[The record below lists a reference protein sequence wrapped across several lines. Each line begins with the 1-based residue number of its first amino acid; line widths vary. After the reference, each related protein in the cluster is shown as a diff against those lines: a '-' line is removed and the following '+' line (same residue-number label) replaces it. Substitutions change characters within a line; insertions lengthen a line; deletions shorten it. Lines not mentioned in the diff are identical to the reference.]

1 MKSLITLENYEAF
14 YLDYLEGNLSDAERA
29 AFESFLKEHPEL
41 QLEDDFLPEL
51 LPLAEKPELTSVEK
65 MALKRDYNDEAIVPA
80 NMEGLL
86 IADTE
91 GLLDAR
97 KQEALQKFL
106 ANNPVWKQ
114 EAGLYARTHLQPDL
128 TEQMDK
134 TSLYRKGGGVIPL
147 WWTGVAAMA
156 AGVALFVTLGIGDG
170 PISGS
175 GASVAFSAKMPR
187 FNTQTGDDT
196 AQAHHAGT
204 PFSRAGNKHNEG
216 QEHPAPYFQKPTQQP
231 VLHNEPLPSPNN
243 LANNDGSLPP
253 VLPGPNKVTLDP
265 EVKTSNQDLA
275 FAQTRMS
282 NPIAMITGVL
292 SEKLNTPIDLK
303 TAKKT
308 KEEKGGFYL
317 KIGKLE
323 ISHTGRKR

>member
-14 YLDYLEGNLSDAERA
+14 YLDYLEGNLSNAERA
-29 AFESFLKEHPEL
+29 AFESFLNEHPEL

-106 ANNPVWKQ
+106 AKNPVWKQ
-114 EAGLYARTHLQPDL
+114 EADLYARTQLQPDL

-175 GASVAFSAKMPR
+175 GTSVAFSAKMPR
-187 FNTQTGDDT
+187 FNTQTGDT
-196 AQAHHAGT
+196 AQAHHTGT
-204 PFSRAGNKHNEG
+204 PFSRAGNKQHTD
-216 QEHPAPYFQKPTQQP
+216 QELPAPHFQKPTQQP
-231 VLHNEPLPSPNN
+231 PLHNEPLPSPNN

-265 EVKTSNQDLA
+265 EVKTDNQDLA